1 MVDLHF
7 GKDSE
12 KGGEKSGECSAQN
25 RKGLKFVQGHV
36 DEESLSILNNCL
48 IGKMAAVLDR
58 LHRWGLG
65 EISVRYMGGR
75 YYILEI
81 KDDELFQ
88 MLKDLSWSYLL
99 EVFIEIMPWSIS
111 FHLPERVTWVEVSG
125 LPLHCWN
132 LSIAEAWGSLVSL
145 GENALQ
151 GQSCEKFSLLIT
163 TDQWNTIDEIVEFS
177 AAQEIFHIRVTEL
190 NLLNNDHVSL
200 AMNKVKKGDNSVEL
214 EDFNVVFNDKC
225 IGVGATTFEEGRS
238 VGEMDNIGCREVL
251 KPIHSIPEDQIHAN
265 NQEDIQLFASG
276 NVKPSWAQ
284 VVRGS
289 SNEGNIEKSFM
300 VEGDFLG
307 QHDKSAIGEP
317 GYVGVN
323 ENVAGKIDTYGCSRV
338 AEDLNLLGLKVLE
351 LATTVLLEGGSNVE
365 AVEDLELDK
374 VGEKLSWEARVD
386 ALNGAFPSGEIECR
400 VGRNEGCLD
409 PMTNGSMLDLSEL
422 REMTRTKKGKK
433 YGSLLSFQ
441 DNFIAFGKK
450 EKR

>member
-36 DEESLSILNNCL
+36 DEESLS
-48 IGKMAAVLDR
+48 
-58 LHRWGLG
+58 
-65 EISVRYMGGR
+65 
-75 YYILEI
+75 
-81 KDDELFQ
+81 
-88 MLKDLSWSYLL
+88 
-99 EVFIEIMPWSIS
+99 
-111 FHLPERVTWVEVSG
+111 
-125 LPLHCWN
+125 
-132 LSIAEAWGSLVSL
+132 
-145 GENALQ
+145 
-151 GQSCEKFSLLIT
+151 
-163 TDQWNTIDEIVEFS
+163 
-177 AAQEIFHIRVTEL
+177 
-190 NLLNNDHVSL
+190 
-200 AMNKVKKGDNSVEL
+200 DNSVEL

-409 PMTNGSMLDLSEL
+409 PMTNGDEEVVV
-422 REMTRTKKGKK
+422 REMA
-433 YGSLLSFQ
+433 LLEEARMANKTF
-441 DNFIAFGKK
+441 
-450 EKR
+450 